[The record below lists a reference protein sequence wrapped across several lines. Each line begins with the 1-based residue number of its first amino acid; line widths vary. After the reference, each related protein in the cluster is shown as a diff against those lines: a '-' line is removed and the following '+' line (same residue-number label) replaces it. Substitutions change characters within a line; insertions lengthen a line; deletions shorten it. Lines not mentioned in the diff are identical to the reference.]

1 LRTVLGLA
9 LLGVILYASTL
20 SYALR
25 SFSRARLAERL
36 GESRQRLWLERLDR
50 HETGWQLLA
59 SFVRLLG
66 ITVLFAC
73 LYFFY
78 PPDVT
83 LRPPWLAYGG
93 PAAAGLLI
101 LVVFALAVPHAI
113 ALHAA
118 EAVLAR
124 SLQVLWGM
132 GWVLLPV
139 ERALMAVDFVV
150 RRLLGKSDLS
160 HEEESERME
169 QEILEA
175 VSEGE
180 LLGAVDQE
188 QKEMIR
194 SVFEFHETTVAKIMT
209 PRTDIVAIPA
219 DATFEQAR
227 ETIVTAGHS
236 RVPVYEKSLDHI
248 VGVLYAKDLLRLRPG
263 EPFDVTAIMR
273 SAPYVPE
280 TKTLD
285 ALLQEFRASK
295 VQIAI
300 VLDEYGG
307 TAGLAT
313 IEDILEEIVG
323 EIDDEYDQQTPPAIL
338 RIDDDTLELD
348 ARVHVSELNREL
360 GLSLPEDQD
369 YDTVGGFLFSAMGKI
384 PVRGE
389 EFTCHN
395 AHFRVLDA
403 EPRRINRIRV
413 RVLREVGVGEQA
425 EQ

>member
-1 LRTVLGLA
+1 MQTVLGLA
-9 LLGVILYASTL
+9 LLGVIFYASML

-25 SFSRARLAERL
+25 CYSRARLAGRL
-36 GESRQRLWLERLDR
+36 NEVQQRLWLERLER
-50 HETGWQLLA
+50 HETSWQLLTG
-59 SFVRLLG
+59 FFRLLG
-66 ITVLFAC
+66 VASFFAY
-73 LYFFY
+73 LYFLY
-78 PPDVT
+78 PPDVSFQP
-83 LRPPWLAYGG
+83 RWVAYGAL
-93 PAAAGLLI
+93 AATGLLI
-101 LVVFALAVPHAI
+101 LVVFALAVPHAV

-124 SLQVLWGM
+124 SLRVLWWT

-160 HEEESERME
+160 PKESERME

-180 LLGAVDQE
+180 LLGAVDEE

-194 SVFEFHETTVAKIMT
+194 SVFEFHETTVGEIMT

-219 DATFEQAR
+219 HASFEQAR

-236 RVPVYEKSLDHI
+236 RVPVYENSLDHI
-248 VGVLYAKDLLRLRPG
+248 VGVLYAKDLLRLRPD

-285 ALLQEFRASK
+285 ALLQEFRSSK

-323 EIDDEYDQQTPPAIL
+323 EIDDEYDQRAPPAIL

-360 GLSLPEDQD
+360 GLSLPEDRD

-384 PVRGE
+384 PARGE
-389 EFTCHN
+389 EYTCDN
-395 AHFRVLDA
+395 LHFCVLDA

-413 RVLREVGVGEQA
+413 RVLREIGVGEQTL
-425 EQ
+425 E

>member
-1 LRTVLGLA
+1 LQTLLGLA
-9 LLGVILYASTL
+9 LLGVILYASML

-25 SFSRARLAERL
+25 SYSRARLAERL
-36 GESRQRLWLERLDR
+36 SEAQQRLWLERLDR

-66 ITVLFAC
+66 IAGLLAYT
-73 LYFFY
+73 YFLY

-83 LRPPWLAYGG
+83 STHAFLAFGA
-93 PAAAGLLI
+93 PAATGLLI

-113 ALHAA
+113 AAYA
-118 EAVLAR
+118 GEAVLAR
-124 SLQVLWGM
+124 SLGVLWGLRLA
-132 GWVLLPV
+132 LLPV
-139 ERALMAVDFVV
+139 EKGLMAVDFVV
-150 RRLLGKSDLS
+150 RRLLGKPEVSQ
-160 HEEESERME
+160 EEENERME

-180 LLGAVDQE
+180 LLGAVDE
-188 QKEMIR
+188 DQKEMIR
-194 SVFEFHETTVAKIMT
+194 SVFEFHETTVGEIMT
-209 PRTDIVAIPA
+209 PRTDIVAIPT

-227 ETIVTAGHS
+227 ETIVGAGHS
-236 RVPVYEKSLDHI
+236 RLPVYEKSLDHI
-248 VGVLYAKDLLRLRPG
+248 VGVLYAKDLLRLRAG

-280 TKTLD
+280 SKTLD
-285 ALLQEFRASK
+285 ALLQEFRTTK

-323 EIDDEYDQQTPPAIL
+323 EIDDEYDQQAPPAIL
-338 RIDDDTLELD
+338 RIDSDTLELD
-348 ARVHVSELNREL
+348 ARVHVSELNEEL
-360 GLSLPEDQD
+360 GIALPEGQD

-389 EFTCHN
+389 ELIRDN
-395 AHFRVLDA
+395 VHFRVLDA
-403 EPRRINRIRV
+403 EPRKINRIRV
-413 RVLREVGVGEQA
+413 RVLREAEVGGRAA
-425 EQ
+425 E